1 MRVQVQY
8 LDKTIV
14 IDNPQLKFQN
24 GMVSVSDG
32 QNIYVVK
39 QENVTDY
46 EGSGISVPN
55 RGRCVGC
62 R

>member
-8 LDKTIV
+8 LDQTIV

-24 GMVSVSDG
+24 GMISVSDG

-39 QENVTDY
+39 QENVKDY
-46 EGSGISVPN
+46 EGSGISVSN
-55 RGRCVGC
+55 RG
-62 R
+62 